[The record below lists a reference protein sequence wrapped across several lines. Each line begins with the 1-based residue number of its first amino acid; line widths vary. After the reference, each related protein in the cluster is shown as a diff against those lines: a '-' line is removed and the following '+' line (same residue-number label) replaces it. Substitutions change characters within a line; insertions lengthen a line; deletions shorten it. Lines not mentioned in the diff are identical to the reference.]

1 MTKSGTRNNCGN
13 MQIFNFIKSLYFN
26 FRYLPFRQAVYMPV
40 WITTN
45 FRIYGLKRGQ
55 LILHQPYRKSVF
67 LGDCGSPGLQEMK
80 GGLYFTKNTKLI
92 LHGFTVISQ
101 GSVLRMDEGSSIELG
116 KRFYCN
122 KNCYFRASR
131 NIAFGDDC
139 LLGWNVQINTS
150 DGHAIIHNGEQSIS
164 ESPVTIGKHV
174 WITSNTILT
183 KGVSVADGCIIA
195 QGAVV
200 TKSIEERNCLIGGVP
215 AKIISKNIEWRK

>member
-1 MTKSGTRNNCGN
+1 
-13 MQIFNFIKSLYFN
+13 
-26 FRYLPFRQAVYMPV
+26 MPV

-45 FRIYGLKRGQ
+45 FRIHGLKRGQ

-80 GGLYFTKNTKLI
+80 GCIYMSKDSKLI
-92 LHGFTVISQ
+92 FQGFTVISQ
-101 GSVLRMDEGSSIELG
+101 GSVLRMDEGASIELG
-116 KRFYCN
+116 KDFYCN
-122 KNCYFRASR
+122 KNCYFRASK

-139 LLGWNVQINTS
+139 LLGWNVQINSS
-150 DGHAIIHNGEQSIS
+150 DGHTIIHNGVQNNS
-164 ESPVTIGKHV
+164 ESSVTIGYHV

-183 KGVSVADGCIIA
+183 KGVYVADGCIIA

-200 TKSIEERNCLIGGVP
+200 TKSIEEQNCLIGGVP

>member
-1 MTKSGTRNNCGN
+1 MKSGTLNNCGN
-13 MQIFNFIKSLYFN
+13 MQILNFIKSLYFN
-26 FRYLPFRQAVYMPV
+26 FRYLPFKQAIYMPV
-40 WITTN
+40 WITSN
-45 FRIYGLKRGQ
+45 FRIHGLKRGQ

-80 GGLYFTKNTKLI
+80 GGLYFTHNTKLI

-101 GSVLRMDEGSSIELG
+101 GSVLRMDAGATIELG
-116 KRFYCN
+116 KNFYCN
-122 KNCYFRASR
+122 KNCYFRASQ

-150 DGHAIIHNGEQSIS
+150 DGHAIIHNGEQSNS
-164 ESPVTIGKHV
+164 ESPVTIGDHV

-200 TKSIEERNCLIGGVP
+200 TKSIEEQNCLIGGVP
-215 AKIISKNIEWRK
+215 AKIISTNIEWRK